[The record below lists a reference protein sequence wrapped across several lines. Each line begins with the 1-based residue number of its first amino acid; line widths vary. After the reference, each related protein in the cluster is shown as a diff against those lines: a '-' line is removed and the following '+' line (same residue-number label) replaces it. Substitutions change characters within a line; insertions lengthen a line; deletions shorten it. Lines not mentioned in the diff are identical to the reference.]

1 MTSDIDPNKELHTQ
15 IQYRLIEKLAES
27 ERRYRELVESLQEIV
42 FQSNEKGEFI
52 FLNYAWTDILGY
64 SHTDSLGQSI
74 INFIHVDDQP
84 IFQSLFT
91 QLSGREL
98 IDNITQQK
106 GKLLRNKQELR
117 FYDKTGEIIYLEL
130 SARWTKLSNLDT
142 SQEGLSG
149 SLIDITARKQAEM
162 REREKALLAE
172 TTLQK
177 LQQAQI
183 QLIQSEKM
191 SSLGQLVAGVAHE
204 INNPVNFIHANLVYA
219 GQYTQD
225 LSTSKMNTL
234 LVSYQSLILQEV
246 WIRFSRQ

>member
-1 MTSDIDPNKELHTQ
+1 M
-15 IQYRLIEKLAES
+15 
-27 ERRYRELVESLQEIV
+27 
-42 FQSNEKGEFI
+42 
-52 FLNYAWTDILGY
+52 
-64 SHTDSLGQSI
+64 
-74 INFIHVDDQP
+74 
-84 IFQSLFT
+84 
-91 QLSGREL
+91 
-98 IDNITQQK
+98 
-106 GKLLRNKQELR
+106 LRNKQELR